1 MRFAFA
7 LAGMAALTLVAPAEG
22 SPQSKTLRGGVEAQQ
37 QRDWSR
43 TVAATPQGGHLVGN
57 PAAAIK
63 IVEYASY
70 TCPHCAH
77 FAAESKAPLATRIR
91 SGSTSIEYRH
101 LIRDPLDL
109 AAVIVA
115 RCGGAARFAR
125 INDAIFAGQ
134 QTWLGRG
141 AEFARTNRETLATA
155 APGAQLRGLAEGS
168 GLLAIGRAQGLT
180 DVQLQRC
187 FADKAAL
194 DRLLANKTPPEVTG
208 TPAFFVNGR
217 YTGAHDWT
225 RLQPLLSSR

>member
-1 MRFAFA
+1 MNVMRSSFT
-7 LAGMAALTLVAPAEG
+7 LAGMALLTAVAP
-22 SPQSKTLRGGVEAQQ
+22 LEAQ

-43 TVAATPQGGHLVGN
+43 TVAPTPGGGHLVGN
-57 PAAAIK
+57 PAAATK

-77 FAAESKAPLATRIR
+77 FAAESKSGLDPLLR
-91 SGSTSIEYRH
+91 SGRANIEYRH

-115 RCGGAARFAR
+115 RCGGPQRFAAL
-125 INDAIFAGQ
+125 NDAVFAGQ
-134 QTWLGRG
+134 QTWLPRG
-141 AEFARTNRETLATA
+141 AEFARTNRETLAKA
-155 APGAQLRGLAEGS
+155 EPGAQLRGLAEGA

-194 DRLLANKTPPEVTG
+194 GRLLANKTPPEVTG